1 MGFLE
6 DHGLSARI
14 TMLNIVYGL
23 MTLFSSLIAAA
34 LNAPFGNDDKP
45 RYEQC
50 QLGGADA
57 QTQDGCVA
65 LQADSDEEVQNQTLF
80 AIALSAAI
88 INGVLFAWSL
98 LNHGFQEINTPV
110 EQRTGCGTSLH
121 TKLEPLFEL
130 VNVGLFAG
138 LVGWFNFTEF
148 ADDDAYKA
156 NLENNVFYSDYDS
169 RALAVI
175 GLVAGCVVFIGFNSL
190 NMFLFK
196 GRCDA

>member
-1 MGFLE
+1 MG
-6 DHGLSARI
+6 
-14 TMLNIVYGL
+14 
-23 MTLFSSLIAAA
+23 
-34 LNAPFGNDDKP
+34 
-45 RYEQC
+45 
-50 QLGGADA
+50 
-57 QTQDGCVA
+57 
-65 LQADSDEEVQNQTLF
+65 EEVQNQTLF

-148 ADDDAYKA
+148 AD
-156 NLENNVFYSDYDS
+156 ETRTRPIWRTMSS
-169 RALAVI
+169 TRI
-175 GLVAGCVVFIGFNSL
+175 TI
-190 NMFLFK
+190 
-196 GRCDA
+196 RE